1 VVTTPV
7 RFPVWFD
14 NLPKQGG
21 IGDTTLKISDL

>member
-1 VVTTPV
+1 VARPAV